1 MALGIGE
8 WITRRAS
15 RTPNR
20 VALVDGREGT
30 EFTYAD
36 LDRRSGILAEM
47 LRASGVR
54 RGDRVA
60 LLMGNSTTFLELLFA
75 AAKLGAVTV
84 PINFRLSEV
93 EVAYILDDSQA
104 SILFHDSLRERLARE
119 AAAEMQTSAPTIV
132 DASEIS
138 LRVDVSVD
146 SSCSGGSEP
155 ANPHDLAVIM
165 YTSGTTGRPK
175 GAMLTHG
182 NLEWNAVNM
191 LTAGKGITG
200 TDVTVTVA
208 PLFHIGALGLFTLP
222 LLYAGGTVIVEE
234 QFDAARVLE
243 LLAQKGVTVQFMV
256 PTMWADLAAL
266 PDFGSHNL
274 ENLRWLL
281 SGGAPCPL
289 PLIETYGAKGLLL
302 SEGYG
307 MTELSPAALILEEE
321 FVLTKAGSV
330 GRPFLHVETRI
341 VDDFDR
347 DVRQGDVGELI
358 FRGPNVCAGYWG
370 LPDATAEVICGG
382 WFHSGDLAFEG
393 DDGFITLVDRKHDMI
408 ISGGENVYPIEVE
421 QILNQHPFISDVAVI
436 GIPHDRWGETV
447 LAVVVPVGQTNITEQ
462 EVIQFCRE
470 RIAGYK
476 CPRRVESVIELPRNA
491 TGKVLKRE
499 LRKMFG
505 VSETAVIR

>member
-1 MALGIGE
+1 MVLGISE

-15 RTPNR
+15 RTPSR
-20 VALVDGREGT
+20 IALVDGRKGT

-36 LDRRSGILAEM
+36 LDERSSILAGM
-47 LRASGVR
+47 LRAAGVR
-54 RGDRVA
+54 RGDRAA

-84 PINFRLSEV
+84 PINFRLSAG
-93 EVAYILDDSQA
+93 EVAYIIDDCQA
-104 SILFHDSLRERLARE
+104 SVLLHDSRWEHLARE
-119 AAAEMQTSAPTIV
+119 ATAKVQISAPLLV
-132 DASEIS
+132 DTSEIA
-138 LRVDVSVD
+138 LRVDTSADATGFAGV
-146 SSCSGGSEP
+146 EP
-155 ANPHDLAVIM
+155 ANPGDLAVIM

-191 LTAGKGITG
+191 ITAGKGLAG

-222 LLYAGGTVIVEE
+222 LLYTGGTVIVEE
-234 QFDAARVLE
+234 QFEAPRVLR

-266 PDFGSHNL
+266 PDFGSYDL
-274 ENLRWLL
+274 SKLRWLL

-289 PLIETYGAKGLLL
+289 PLIEIYGDKGLPL

-321 FVLTKAGSV
+321 FVSTKAGSV
-330 GRPFLHVETRI
+330 GRPFLHVEARI
-341 VDDFDR
+341 VDDFDH

-358 FRGPNVCAGYWG
+358 LRGPNVCAGYWG
-370 LPDATAEVICGG
+370 LPKATAEAKRGG
-382 WFHSGDLAFEG
+382 WFHSGDLAYQDE
-393 DDGFITLVDRKHDMI
+393 DGFITVVDRKHDMI
-408 ISGGENVYPIEVE
+408 ISGGENVYPVEVE
-421 QILNQHPFISDVAVI
+421 QILHKHPFISDAAVI
-436 GIPHDRWGETV
+436 GVPHERWGETV
-447 LAVVVPVGQTNITEQ
+447 LAVVVPVAHANITEQ

-476 CPRRVESVIELPRNA
+476 CPRRVESVVELPRNA

-499 LRKMFG
+499 LRKTFG
-505 VSETAVIR
+505 FSEFAVVR